1 MNFKDLLVP
10 LALALTVTAAIQ
22 YFFFMGKKPEATE
35 IATDRRFVAPTSLV
49 VSEPLDFEID
59 FSDAKPT
66 RPREVTV
73 VTLPYGVVHLVN
85 DGACIDRMGFK
96 RMLDNQ
102 EKLLET
108 ILPQANR
115 EKCAF
120 LVALNGL
127 GSTPYY
133 YDLVEKKE
141 ETDATRVTYK
151 GESAKAVVTK
161 EFIFHHK
168 TCTTDLRVTVEP
180 KKGESVRPRLFFPA
194 PIRADTPV
202 GAMTQAVL
210 FEGNALV
217 KKPLKDVAQLG
228 VELPTLFGLEDQYFL
243 QTLIT
248 DSQQFA
254 QRAYYK
260 VSEDLPQAVLQTA
273 PVTDKTTWQLTFYL
287 GPKEMQALGAVDP
300 KLEGVLDYGWFAPL
314 SKLLLWLLN
323 LLFGVLHN
331 YGLAILV
338 LTLLVRLAMVPFTL
352 HGERSRKKHLEAQRK
367 LQYLEQKY
375 KHDPEALKREK
386 AEFAKKH
393 GISGMLGCLPLLLQ
407 IPVFIGLQRV
417 LSNAIEL
424 YKAPFLWI
432 PDLSAAD
439 PYYILPATVGIG
451 MAFQMAQSGD
461 PRQRVAN
468 IIVAIIIAAVT
479 ANLSAGLTL
488 FISAST
494 LLGLAQTYIQK
505 SLSYD

>member
-1 MNFKDLLVP
+1 
-10 LALALTVTAAIQ
+10 
-22 YFFFMGKKPEATE
+22 
-35 IATDRRFVAPTSLV
+35 
-49 VSEPLDFEID
+49 
-59 FSDAKPT
+59 
-66 RPREVTV
+66 
-73 VTLPYGVVHLVN
+73 
-85 DGACIDRMGFK
+85 
-96 RMLDNQ
+96 
-102 EKLLET
+102 
-108 ILPQANR
+108 
-115 EKCAF
+115 
-120 LVALNGL
+120 
-127 GSTPYY
+127 
-133 YDLVEKKE
+133 
-141 ETDATRVTYK
+141 
-151 GESAKAVVTK
+151 
-161 EFIFHHK
+161 
-168 TCTTDLRVTVEP
+168 
-180 KKGESVRPRLFFPA
+180 
-194 PIRADTPV
+194 
-202 GAMTQAVL
+202 
-210 FEGNALV
+210 
-217 KKPLKDVAQLG
+217 
-228 VELPTLFGLEDQYFL
+228 
-243 QTLIT
+243 
-248 DSQQFA
+248 
-254 QRAYYK
+254 
-260 VSEDLPQAVLQTA
+260 
-273 PVTDKTTWQLTFYL
+273 
-287 GPKEMQALGAVDP
+287 
-300 KLEGVLDYGWFAPL
+300 
-314 SKLLLWLLN
+314 
-323 LLFGVLHN
+323 
-331 YGLAILV
+331 
-338 LTLLVRLAMVPFTL
+338 MVPFTL